1 MSEAEVDEVQLA
13 EVLYSMLV
21 RASEL
26 LSGDYLEEAAA
37 ELDEVEGL
45 MENIK
50 QQGGHIDNLLVLM
63 VLQNK
68 ACVSQRLGQDLQCAA
83 YLEACAFNLKTEQ
96 LSSRSAGT
104 KQRLERIR
112 TRRNLTRTLLQMAVV
127 HSKAGRHQA
136 ALDKARGAWREFN
149 QFLKDSLQLCE
160 QQSQAHSKLTGT
172 QRSKPQY
179 EISESPHYQ
188 EAILLIQKA
197 KPIYEYLY
205 CRLVKN
211 TPARKPELT
220 SRSALGVL
228 DYTSTFFTADIA
240 SVAMIQP
247 MSVGSLSI
255 NLTFKRELSQEALH
269 DAVRLIQVVLGI
281 GVYYCLATELHLSAT
296 DLKSSEVDAKLLH
309 WKIFE
314 VAEDLL
320 PAESPL
326 VEHLKG
332 TYTLH
337 FGKTGLSHRSSRK
350 HLEPITQRSRSP
362 AKLTR
367 EGALQ
372 TSYRSTSSRL
382 KKRPQGGVS
391 PGRVKSKIR
400 PKFVSPEKSQ
410 ISTEKLLKD
419 IESMLKLST
428 LPSPS
433 GVLSDSTRKP
443 SKTRQPESTPRALEP
458 AELKISSSDLYGL
471 YSSDEED
478 RD

>member
-1 MSEAEVDEVQLA
+1 MSDAEIDEVQLA

-21 RASEL
+21 RAAEL
-26 LSGDYLEEAAA
+26 LTADCLEEAAA

-50 QQGGHIDNLLVLM
+50 QQGGHIDNLLVLV

-96 LSSRSAGT
+96 LSSKSAGT

-112 TRRNLTRTLLQMAVV
+112 TRRNLARTLLQMAVV

-136 ALDKARGAWREFN
+136 ALDKARGAWKEFN

-160 QQSQAHSKLTGT
+160 QQSRAYSKLVGT
-172 QRSKPQY
+172 PRSKPQY
-179 EISESPHYQ
+179 AINESPHYQ
-188 EAILLIQKA
+188 EAVLLIQKA
-197 KPIYEYLY
+197 RPMYEYLY
-205 CRLVKN
+205 CRLVKD
-211 TPARKPELT
+211 TPAPKPELT

-240 SVAMIQP
+240 SVAIIQP

-281 GVYYCLATELHLSAT
+281 GVYYCLATELHLT
-296 DLKSSEVDAKLLH
+296 GLKNSEVEAKLLH
-309 WKIFE
+309 WKIYE

-326 VEHLKG
+326 VDHLKG

-337 FGKTGLSHRSSRK
+337 FGRTGLSHRNSRK
-350 HLEPITQRSRSP
+350 HLEPVTQRSRSP
-362 AKLTR
+362 AKLAR

-372 TSYRSTSSRL
+372 TSNRSTSAKL

-391 PGRVKSKIR
+391 PSRVKSKIR

-410 ISTEKLLKD
+410 VSTEKLLKD
-419 IESMLKLST
+419 IESMLRLST
-428 LPSPS
+428 LPPAS
-433 GVLSDSTRKP
+433 GVLSNSTRMP
-443 SKTRQPESTPRALEP
+443 TKTRQPESTLRVEEP
-458 AELKISSSDLYGL
+458 TEFKISSRDLYGL
-471 YSSDEED
+471 CSSDED